1 VEDRI
6 EESSTLNIAQKE
18 KRMKKI
24 IAIVEITKK
33 LKENS
38 NIHLI
43 GATEQERDHG

>member
-24 IAIVEITKK
+24 IAIVEITK
-33 LKENS
+33 N
-38 NIHLI
+38 
-43 GATEQERDHG
+43 